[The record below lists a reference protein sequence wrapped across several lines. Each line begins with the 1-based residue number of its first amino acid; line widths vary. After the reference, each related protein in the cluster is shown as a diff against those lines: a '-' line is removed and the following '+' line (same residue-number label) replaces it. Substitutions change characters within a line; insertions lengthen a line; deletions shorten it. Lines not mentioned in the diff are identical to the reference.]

1 MAWRDELDKEIA
13 QYIDSLI
20 KRTEFFPAYK
30 KAEKP
35 STAQLWTALG
45 IMSKKLYEQELKIK
59 LLEGVLMEISP
70 RKSERLVNQDEKKKA
85 TAEIERIMS
94 EIAQRKPVTFSKP
107 SPSAN
112 IILTNVPRPPK
123 RFASRKNVRGK
134 RPTRKSEIG
143 RIKSNIKRNF

>member
-1 MAWRDELDKEIA
+1 MTWRNELDKDIA
-13 QYIDSLI
+13 QYIDGLI

-35 STAQLWTALG
+35 LTAQLWTALG
-45 IMSKKLYEQELKIK
+45 IMSKKVYEQELKIK

-70 RKSERLVNQDEKKKA
+70 RKTEKYVNQDEKRKA

-107 SPSAN
+107 SSN
-112 IILTNVPRPPK
+112 VIITNVPRPPK
-123 RFASRKNVRGK
+123 RFARKKGAK
-134 RPTRKSEIG
+134 RSTKNSDIEA
-143 RIKSNIKRNF
+143 IKSNIKRNF